1 MFCGGFLQSK
11 PAGMRAKTGLFG
23 WGISQ
28 GSGDCGG
35 LPYLVVWDE
44 EGGILPGGRSSLF
57 FGIRGLRHAHTIP

>member
-11 PAGMRAKTGLFG
+11 PAGMRAKTGLF
-23 WGISQ
+23 
-28 GSGDCGG
+28 GG